1 MSSQR
6 FSTFRIAL
14 LGGFFSG
21 AMTVLFGLAGC
32 GTKAPEKAELP
43 PPWVT
48 VSAPI
53 ERMVS
58 RYEYARG
65 RCEPLEQV
73 QIRARVSG
81 YLNKVAF
88 EPGREVEKG
97 KLLLEIDPEPFK
109 ADLAKA
115 KANLAS
121 AKFDLQTAKAELI
134 KTEARQYTT
143 KQSYDREETAYKK
156 GVGSV
161 ADRDIAKG
169 MYDEAVATFQ
179 AGNARIEVANAK
191 IEEGKANVRTAEL
204 NLGYCSITAPIAG
217 IIGDKLV
224 TEGNLVTGGVGNTT
238 LLTTIVAD
246 EKMDVAFDVDEN
258 TLERIQQSMRD
269 GKIKFAAPG
278 EIPAE
283 AGLSLH
289 GTDYPLKGKINF
301 ADNQFDQKTGT
312 IRMKARFDNPKPATG
327 SRLLTAGM
335 YAHVRVPIGEPV
347 QSMLVPDTAFGF
359 DQGIRYLYV
368 VGPDNKAIRVDAA
381 TGNLDGDMRVVE
393 SVLAPGEG
401 KHRPLSLADQVIV
414 TGIQKIRPGMTVDPK
429 PAKK

>member
-1 MSSQR
+1 MAR
-6 FSTFRIAL
+6 VNIAIIGPSFL
-14 LGGFFSG
+14 IG
-21 AMTVLFGLAGC
+21 AATALMGLVGC
-32 GTKAPEKAELP
+32 GGKGPENAELP

-48 VSAPI
+48 VSAPV

-58 RYEYARG
+58 QYEFARG

-81 YLNKVAF
+81 YLNKVLF

-97 KLLLEIDPEPFK
+97 KLLCEIDPEPFK

-115 KANLAS
+115 SASLAS
-121 AKFDLQTAKAELI
+121 AEFDLQTSKAELI

-143 KQSYDREETAYKK
+143 KQTYDREEAAYKK
-156 GVGSV
+156 GVGSL

-169 MYDEAVATFQ
+169 TYDEAVATFQ
-179 AGNARIEVANAK
+179 ASNARIKVANAK
-191 IEEGKANVRTAEL
+191 IAEGNANVKTAEL
-204 NLGYCSITAPIAG
+204 NLGYCSIKAPIAG
-217 IIGDKLV
+217 IVGDKLV

-238 LLTTIVAD
+238 LLTTIVAV

-258 TLERIQQSMRD
+258 TLERIQQSVRE
-269 GKIKFAAPG
+269 GRIKAPGPG
-278 EIPAE
+278 EIVAE

-289 GTDYPLKGKINF
+289 GAEYPLKGKINF

-312 IRMKARFDNPKPATG
+312 IRMKARFDNPKPSAGT
-327 SRLLTAGM
+327 RLLTAGM
-335 YAHVRVPIGEPV
+335 YARVRVPIGEPV
-347 QSMLVPDTAFGF
+347 KSMLVPETAFGF

-368 VGPDNKAIRVDAA
+368 VGPDNKAIRLDAS

-393 SVLAPGEG
+393 SVVAPGEG
-401 KHRPLSLADQVIV
+401 KPRPLSLADQVIV
-414 TGIQKIRPGMTVDPK
+414 TGIQKIRPGITVDPK